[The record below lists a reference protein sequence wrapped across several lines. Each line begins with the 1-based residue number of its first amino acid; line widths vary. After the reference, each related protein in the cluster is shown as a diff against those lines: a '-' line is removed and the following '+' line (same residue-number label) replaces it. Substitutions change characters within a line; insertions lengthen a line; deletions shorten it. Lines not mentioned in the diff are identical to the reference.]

1 MLTRTINS
9 TICGFRYYRKYWS
22 LKIVENLLCSHGRH
36 NAFNIYS
43 INTCKEDR
51 ETIIHLPCEFS
62 HALKLLLERGAKIS
76 AVLMSPHY
84 RQSHLVQGC
93 MEIPCKVTVEMS
105 PTLKST
111 QLMDCLMVLVKA
123 LYSEVYSPI
132 ILGWFLADELEGEF
146 ISNKTRQGS
155 PKATIMG
162 RVSGTKWRN
171 PVKLD
176 RARKVRY
183 LLLRVFWLLLPKSHL

>member
-51 ETIIHLPCEFS
+51 ETVIHLPCEFS

-84 RQSHLVQGC
+84 RRSHLVQGC

-146 ISNKTRQGS
+146 ISNKTSQGS